1 MSKIDPTNQG
11 KNRKKAIKD
20 VNARLNNASKNILS
34 LWKGYETPK
43 RTVRKE
49 IQNNADLVYWEY
61 DMTSEEIISYSQ

>member
-20 VNARLNNASKNILS
+20 VNARLNNASKNTLS

-43 RTVRKE
+43 RTVRKV

-61 DMTSEEIISYSQ
+61 DMISSEVISYSQ